1 MHRQVCLAVLG
12 HLPLA
17 HVMQHWPAIA
27 RALREGRRRRKLHGS
42 SLS

>member
-17 HVMQHWPAIA
+17 HVLHNWPAIA
-27 RALREGRRRRKLHGS
+27 RALREGCRRRKLHGS

>member
-17 HVMQHWPAIA
+17 HVMQHWSAIV
-27 RALREGRRRRKLHGS
+27 RALREGRRRRKLQGT